1 MRLTAAPVIRL
12 LTWKDA
18 RLEQS
23 LVCKRREEGSELL
36 LRAYAYLS
44 SRAGTSETFFLLRP
58 AVGPPAS
65 LESERRLLDLNV
77 GLAILR
83 LAPDS
88 GMSGFCAL

>member
-36 LRAYAYLS
+36 LRAYAYLG

-65 LESERRLLDLNV
+65 PERRLLDLNV
-77 GLAILR
+77 GLAPLR
-83 LAPDS
+83 FAPDS